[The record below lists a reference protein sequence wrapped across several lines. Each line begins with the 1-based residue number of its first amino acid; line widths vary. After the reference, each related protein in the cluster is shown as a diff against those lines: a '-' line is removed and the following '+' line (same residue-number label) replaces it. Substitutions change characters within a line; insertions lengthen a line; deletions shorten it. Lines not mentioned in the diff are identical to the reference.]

1 MAVPFRRQSKGRKR
15 RRRSHYKLKTPTIVV
30 DPQTGEFTLPH
41 RVTPN
46 SGYYKGQLV
55 LAKKVKKKN
64 NLY

>member
-1 MAVPFRRQSKGRKR
+1 MMAIPFRRHSKGSKG
-15 RRRSHYKLKTPTIVV
+15 RRRSHYKLKAPTIVV

-55 LAKKVKKKN
+55 LEKKN
-64 NLY
+64 KDKE

>member
-1 MAVPFRRQSKGRKR
+1 MAIPFRRHSKGAKR

-55 LAKKVKKKN
+55 LEKKN
-64 NLY
+64 KKAE